1 MIDPMSLADLQHLL
15 GGERSGD
22 ARFATVSIDTRSLK
36 AGDLFI
42 ALRGPNFNGNH
53 FIERAR
59 EAGACAALVDEP
71 VSDALPQLR
80 VDDTR
85 AALGRMGSYNRDRS
99 EARVLALT
107 GSQGKTTVKEMTAGI
122 LRLCGEVHVTR
133 GNLNN
138 DLGAPLTLLEIGRQ
152 HQYAVIEL
160 GANAKGEIRY
170 TTRLTRPD
178 IALINNV
185 APTHVEGFG
194 SLQGVAEGKAELWEG
209 LGKGGTAILNLDD
222 ANIMAC
228 YTPRDGIRS
237 VGISAAGKTT
247 ADYAV
252 SNIRSHTL
260 EGSEFMLHTPQGN
273 RRAAIATP
281 GRHNV
286 ANALAAAA
294 LAMEAGAGLDQV
306 VLGLQSAQSVHGRLN
321 VRRGAA
327 GATILDDS
335 YNASP
340 SSFRAAID
348 VLAELPGLR
357 IVVAGDMGELGVG
370 KEAAHAELGEYA
382 AGKGIDLFYGTGP
395 LTSFAVRSFGSNA
408 THASDC
414 AELAQLVRH
423 KLAPGVCVLVKGSRS
438 AGMERV
444 VQQLIEQQEG

>member
-1 MIDPMSLADLQHLL
+1 MIEPMSLVELQHLL

-22 ARFATVSIDTRSLK
+22 ARFATVSIDTRSLQE
-36 AGDLFI
+36 GDLFV
-42 ALRGPNFNGNH
+42 ALRGPNFNGNR
-53 FIERAR
+53 FIAQARAG
-59 EAGACAALVDEP
+59 GACAALVDEAAE
-71 VSDALPQLR
+71 DALPHLL
-80 VDDTR
+80 VDDAR
-85 AALGRMGSYNRDRS
+85 AALGRLGAYNRDRS

-107 GSQGKTTVKEMTAGI
+107 GSQGKTSVKEMTAAI
-122 LRLCGEVHVTR
+122 LRLCGEVHHTR

-138 DLGAPLTLLEIGRQ
+138 DLGVPLTLLEIGKQ
-152 HQYAVIEL
+152 HRFAVVEL
-160 GANAKGEIRY
+160 GASAKGEIRY
-170 TTRLTRPD
+170 TTQLARPD

-185 APTHVEGFG
+185 APTHLEGFG
-194 SLQGVAEGKAELWEG
+194 SLEGVAQGKAEIWEG

-222 ANIMAC
+222 ASVMAG
-228 YTPRDGIRS
+228 YKPREGVRS
-237 VGISAAGKTT
+237 VAISAAGKTT

-252 SNIRSHTL
+252 SNIHSHTL

-273 RRAAIATP
+273 RRVTIAAP

-286 ANALAAAA
+286 ANALSAAA

-306 VLGLQSAQSVHGRLN
+306 VLGLQSAQSARGRLN
-321 VRRGAA
+321 VRKGIE

-348 VLAELPGLR
+348 VLAELPCLR
-357 IVVAGDMGELGVG
+357 IVVAGDMGELGEG

-382 AGKGIDLFYGTGP
+382 AAKGIDLFYGTGP

-408 THASDC
+408 MHAADC
-414 AELAQLVRH
+414 EQLADLVRH
-423 KLAPGVCVLVKGSRS
+423 KLAPNVCVLVKGSRS

-444 VQQLIEQQEG
+444 VTQLTEVQGD